1 MAYIEWTENGN
12 HGLHSIARFM
22 AEQNQS
28 IERALQVINRIEE
41 KCKLV
46 AEFPAS
52 RMARPDLGD
61 GLRSTLVD
69 NFVIIYRPL
78 TKVCVFSWLPTDIK
92 IFRLYSH
99 SFGPDASGRHFGR
112 KQAITRPG

>member
-1 MAYIEWTENGN
+1 MAHIEWTENGK
-12 HGLHSIARFM
+12 HGLHSIARFI

-52 RMARPDLGD
+52 GMARPDLGD

-78 TKVCVFSWLPTDIK
+78 TKGMRILLVAHGHQDLPSV
-92 IFRLYSH
+92 LAQLWS
-99 SFGPDASGRHFGR
+99 
-112 KQAITRPG
+112 